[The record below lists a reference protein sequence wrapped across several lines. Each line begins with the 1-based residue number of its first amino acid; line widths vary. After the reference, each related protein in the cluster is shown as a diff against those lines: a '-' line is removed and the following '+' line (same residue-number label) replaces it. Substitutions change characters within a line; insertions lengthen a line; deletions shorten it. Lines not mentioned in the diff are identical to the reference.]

1 MRRRRTIGFLVLAA
15 LGGVVVGCG
24 SDPADQADSA
34 AVRVASTLRDDTITV
49 GSFDFAESELVAE
62 IYSQALEG
70 EGYDVQ
76 RAFGLGPR
84 EFVLPALAGGLIEV
98 VPEYAG
104 SALQFSSLAADVGTA
119 DVLSTN
125 DQLAGLL
132 AERGVTVLAP
142 SPAQDANAFVVTRET
157 AEREHLRTLSD
168 LAAVAPEM
176 TFAGPPE
183 CPSRP
188 FCLLGLERVY
198 GLSFREVLALDA
210 GGPLTHQAITSR
222 DVDVALS
229 FTTDPALI
237 DGTLVE
243 LEDDRDLQPAENVT
257 PLVRSDVVDHFGPV
271 LVARMDTI
279 SQRLTTDGLRALNA
293 QLAAGD
299 QDIAGV
305 ASAWLA
311 AEGLS

>member
-1 MRRRRTIGFLVLAA
+1 MGRRRTIGILVLAA
-15 LGGVVVGCG
+15 IIGGAGCS
-24 SDPADQADSA
+24 SDPGDRADSA
-34 AVRVASTLRDDTITV
+34 AVDVASTLRDDTVTV
-49 GSFDFAESELVAE
+49 GSFDFTESELVAE

-70 EGYDVQ
+70 EGYDVE

-104 SALQFSSLAADVGTA
+104 SALQFSSLAPDVGTA
-119 DVLSTN
+119 DVSSTN

-142 SPAQDANAFVVTRET
+142 SPAQDANTFVVTRET
-157 AEREHLRTLSD
+157 AQREHLRTLSD

-210 GGPLTHQAITSR
+210 GGPLTHQAIASR

-237 DGTLVE
+237 DGSLVE

-257 PLVRSDVVDHFGPV
+257 PLVRSDVIDHFGPV

-293 QLAAGD
+293 ELAAGD
-299 QDIAGV
+299 QDIAAV

>member
-15 LGGVVVGCG
+15 LGGVVVGC
-24 SDPADQADSA
+24 SSEPADQADSA
-34 AVRVASTLRDDTITV
+34 AVRVAATLRDDTITV

-70 EGYDVQ
+70 DGYHVR

-84 EFVLPALAGGLIEV
+84 EFVLPALAGGLVEV

-104 SALQFSSLAADVGTA
+104 SALQFSSLASDIGTA
-119 DVLSTN
+119 DVAATN
-125 DQLAGLL
+125 DQLAELL
-132 AERGVTVLAP
+132 AERGITVLAP
-142 SPAQDANAFVVTRET
+142 SPAQDANTFVVTRET
-157 AEREHLRTLSD
+157 AEREHLQSLSD
-168 LAAVAPEM
+168 LAAVAPGM

-183 CPSRP
+183 CASRP

-198 GLSFREVLALDA
+198 RLSFREVLALDA

-222 DVDVALS
+222 GADVALL

-237 DGTLVE
+237 GGNLVE
-243 LEDDRDLQPAENVT
+243 LADDRDLQPAENLT
-257 PLVRSDVVDHFGPV
+257 PLVRSDVVEHFGTE
-271 LVARMDTI
+271 LVARLDTI
-279 SQRLTTDGLRALNA
+279 SPRLTTDGLRALNA
-293 QLAAGD
+293 QVAAGD
-299 QDIAGV
+299 QDVAAV

>member
-1 MRRRRTIGFLVLAA
+1 MRRRRTIGILVLAA
-15 LGGVVVGCG
+15 IIGGAGCSSEPG
-24 SDPADQADSA
+24 DRADSA
-34 AVRVASTLRDDTITV
+34 TVRVASTLRDDTVTV

-70 EGYDVQ
+70 EGYDVR

-104 SALQFSSLAADVGTA
+104 SALQFSSLAPDVGTA
-119 DVLSTN
+119 DVSSTN
-125 DQLAGLL
+125 DQLAGIL

-142 SPAQDANAFVVTRET
+142 SPAQDANTFVVTRET

-210 GGPLTHQAITSR
+210 GGPLTHQAIASR

-237 DGTLVE
+237 DGDLVE

-257 PLVRSDVVDHFGPV
+257 PLVRSDVVDHFGAT
-271 LVARMDTI
+271 LIARMDTI

-293 QLAAGD
+293 QVAAGD
-299 QDIAGV
+299 QDIAAV

>member
-1 MRRRRTIGFLVLAA
+1 M
-15 LGGVVVGCG
+15 
-24 SDPADQADSA
+24 
-34 AVRVASTLRDDTITV
+34 
-49 GSFDFAESELVAE
+49 
-62 IYSQALEG
+62 
-70 EGYDVQ
+70 
-76 RAFGLGPR
+76 
-84 EFVLPALAGGLIEV
+84 
-98 VPEYAG
+98 
-104 SALQFSSLAADVGTA
+104 
-119 DVLSTN
+119 
-125 DQLAGLL
+125 
-132 AERGVTVLAP
+132 LAP
-142 SPAQDANAFVVTRET
+142 SPAQDANTFVVTRET

-210 GGPLTHQAITSR
+210 GGPLTHQAIASR
-222 DVDVALS
+222 DVDVALL

-257 PLVRSDVVDHFGPV
+257 PLVRSDVVDHFGPD

-279 SQRLTTDGLRALNA
+279 SPAADHRRPACAQRPARRRRSGHRCRRVRLVGR
-293 QLAAGD
+293 
-299 QDIAGV
+299 
-305 ASAWLA
+305 
-311 AEGLS
+311 